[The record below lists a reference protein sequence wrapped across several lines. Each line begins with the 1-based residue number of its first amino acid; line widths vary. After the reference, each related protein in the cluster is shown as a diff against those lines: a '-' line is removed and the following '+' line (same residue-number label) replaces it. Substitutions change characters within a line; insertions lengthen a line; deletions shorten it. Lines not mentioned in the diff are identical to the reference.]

1 MDRIQM
7 VLKKYKGWCE
17 KLGIVNIDDVNR
29 IIKEGKTNQLI
40 NVSEIWHEQNISEI
54 AEEILCNIDKK
65 KIVLISGPSS
75 SGKTSFANKLQ
86 LHLKVLGLNA
96 VSISMDDY
104 YKDPENI
111 PKDSFGVSK
120 IEDLEAIDYERFNCD
135 MADLV
140 SGKTAYIP
148 AFDFE
153 KSKSTKGERAVKLQN
168 DEIIIVEGIH
178 ALNSKITDN
187 IADDRKYKVYCSA
200 LTALSR
206 NDGERIKSQTTRQIR
221 RLIRDNSF
229 RNTSYQRTF
238 RMWPEVE
245 AGAQR
250 NIYPYTDSADIIFNS
265 SLLYELAVYKS
276 YIGTLFEGC
285 ENDSQNIKKINKIR
299 ELLNSFREINTSMI
313 PPFSLIREFIGGST
327 LDL

>member
-17 KLGIVNIDDVNR
+17 KLGIVNINDVNR
-29 IIKEGKTNQLI
+29 IVKEGKTKQLI
-40 NVSEIWHEQNISEI
+40 NVSEILHEQNISDI
-54 AEEILCNIDKK
+54 AEQILENIDKK

-96 VSISMDDY
+96 VSVSMDDY
-104 YKDPENI
+104 YLDPENI
-111 PKDSFGVSK
+111 PKDEFGVSK
-120 IEDLEAIDYERFNCD
+120 IEDLEALDYERFNCD

-153 KSKSTKGERAVKLQN
+153 KLQSKKGERLLKLQD

-229 RNTSYQRTF
+229 RNTGYKRTF
-238 RMWPEVE
+238 EMWPEVE
-245 AGAQR
+245 AGAKR

-276 YIGTLFEGC
+276 YIGSLFAGS
-285 ENDSQNIKKINKIR
+285 ENDAEYIDKINKIR
-299 ELLNSFREINTSMI
+299 ELLDGFEEINTNMI